1 MAQCLPQK
9 GQHGPIALL
18 LVQQILHIPEHPDQ
32 MSAMA
37 SLLQG
42 AETAGRA
49 RALAAAEP
57 MTTTPRAP
65 SVLTPDQKASAW
77 GA

>member
-9 GQHGPIALL
+9 GQHGPITLL

-32 MSAMA
+32 MPAMA

-42 AETAGRA
+42 AETAPCSR
-49 RALAAAEP
+49 LAIA
-57 MTTTPRAP
+57 
-65 SVLTPDQKASAW
+65 
-77 GA
+77 GI